1 MQFPTRYTAYHQDLV
16 DLRRPPEPHGLGVR
30 TQVDAAVETSS
41 GMSPSVTWVRVPEAR
56 QRIVRVTI
64 DLLCDDDFAEVT
76 IAMIA

>member
-1 MQFPTRYTAYHQDLV
+1 M
-16 DLRRPPEPHGLGVR
+16 
-30 TQVDAAVETSS
+30 DAAVETSS